1 MTFAPPCTD
10 EELQAT
16 VDAFK
21 ESGNNQSL
29 TAKAMG
35 LARSTV
41 QGRLK
46 TAARKGMLLDHPP
59 AMPGFEITKVT
70 TAPNGGKTIT
80 QRQDRGEEVPFELPK
95 THSLGKVTYQ
105 VGPSGTVERH
115 WPRAMPDAQST
126 AALAEAIKSEFSQY
140 EGYAKLI
147 PPPKETYSDLCNY
160 YPIVDPHIGMLAY
173 GKETGQSNDLSIGVD
188 RVQGTLQR
196 LIGWSPPA
204 ETAVIINTGDFF
216 HADNQ
221 RNVTEASGHQLDV
234 DGRDQKVKWAG
245 VNMLR
250 TTIDLALQRHK
261 KVIVKNLKG
270 NHDMNSAMWLNIAL
284 GMFYSNEP
292 RVEID
297 PAEANNDHF
306 FHLFGV
312 NYTGATHG
320 HTMKPDRMY
329 VMMAEDNPEY
339 WNASLYRW
347 CIFGHIHH
355 ETKKQIGSLICESF
369 SQPVPRD
376 SYAHSHGYRSGSAMQ
391 SITLHRYDGETG
403 RQRQNF
409 PPTRGKSAIAA
420 NDNRPVETRAGNEPI
435 ITLPKFLGVA

>member
-1 MTFAPPCTD
+1 MTVSPHCTD
-10 EELQAT
+10 EELRAT
-16 VDAFK
+16 VAAYQ
-21 ESGNNQSL
+21 EHGNNQ
-29 TAKAMG
+29 TATAAALG
-35 LARSTV
+35 LARSSL
-41 QGRLK
+41 QGRLQ
-46 TAARKGMLLDHPP
+46 TAARKGMMLDHAP
-59 AMPGFEITKVT
+59 AMPGFKVTKVT
-70 TAPNGGKTIT
+70 TDPNGGQHVTQKTEHG
-80 QRQDRGEEVPFELPK
+80 DVFEMPK
-95 THSLGKVTYQ
+95 THFLGKM
-105 VGPSGTVERH
+105 TVQRDAEGRIVQD
-115 WPRAMPDAQST
+115 WIRAMPDMQST
-126 AALAEAIKSEFSQY
+126 VALAEAIKSEFSQY
-140 EGYAKLI
+140 DGYAKLI
-147 PPPKETYSDLCNY
+147 PPPKETYADLCNY

-173 GKETGQSNDLSIGVD
+173 GRETGESNDLNIGVG

-216 HADNQ
+216 HADSQ

-250 TTIDLALQRHK
+250 TTIDFALQRHK
-261 KVIVKNLKG
+261 RVVVKNLKG
-270 NHDMNSAMWLNIAL
+270 NHDSNSAMWLNIAL

-297 PAEANNDHF
+297 PGEGNNDHF

-376 SYAHSHGYRSGSAMQ
+376 SFAHSHGYRSGSAMQ
-391 SITLHRYDGETG
+391 SITLHRFDGETG

-409 PPTRGKSAIAA
+409 PPSRGKSALAA
-420 NDNRPVETRAGNEPI
+420 NDNRPVELR
-435 ITLPKFLGVA
+435 VAA

>member
-1 MTFAPPCTD
+1 MGIQPPSDEDIAMAVRLYGEHDTKQAAANAAGVPVSTFKGWLRRA
-10 EELQAT
+10 A
-16 VDAFK
+16 
-21 ESGNNQSL
+21 
-29 TAKAMG
+29 AKG
-35 LARSTV
+35 LMLG
-41 QGRLK
+41 Q
-46 TAARKGMLLDHPP
+46 KGTME
-59 AMPGFEITKVT
+59 GFEVTKVT
-70 TAPNGGKTIT
+70 TAPDGGQHVT
-80 QRQDRGEEVPFELPK
+80 QKAEHGPVFELPA
-95 THSLGKVTYQ
+95 THSIGKM
-105 VGPSGTVERH
+105 TVQRDAEGRVVQD
-115 WPRAMPDAQST
+115 WIRAMPDAQST
-126 AALAEAIKSEFSQY
+126 QALAEAIKSEFSEY
-140 EGYAKLI
+140 DGYAKLI
-147 PPPKETYSDLCNY
+147 PPPKETYADLCNY
-160 YPIVDPHIGMLAY
+160 YPIVDPHIGALSY
-173 GKETGQSNDLSIGVD
+173 GKETGESNDLAIGVG

-204 ETAVIINTGDFF
+204 ETAVIINTGDFY
-216 HADNQ
+216 HADDQ
-221 RNVTEASGHQLDV
+221 RNVTPASGHQLDV

-250 TTIDLALQRHK
+250 TTIDFALQRHK

-270 NHDMNSAMWLNIAL
+270 NHDGNSAMWLNIAL
-284 GMFYSNEP
+284 GLFYSNEP

-297 PAEANNDHF
+297 PGEGNNDHF

-376 SYAHSHGYRSGSAMQ
+376 SFAHSHGYRSGSAMQ
-391 SITLHRYDGETG
+391 SITLHRYDGQSG
-403 RQRQNF
+403 RQIQNF
-409 PPTRGKSAIAA
+409 PPTRGKSALAA
-420 NDNRPVETRAGNEPI
+420 NDNRPVELHTA
-435 ITLPKFLGVA
+435 KVA

>member
-1 MTFAPPCTD
+1 MPTQALSD
-10 EELQAT
+10 ELALEA
-16 VDAFK
+16 VAA
-21 ESGNNQSL
+21 L
-29 TAKAMG
+29 TAHGRKYLAAKALG
-35 LARSTV
+35 IDPNTFDS
-41 QGRLK
+41 RLK
-46 TAARKGMLLDHPP
+46 VAAKRGLMLNHAP

-70 TAPNGGKTIT
+70 TAPNGGKNIT
-80 QRQDRGEEVPFELPK
+80 QKIEHGDVFEMPK
-95 THSLGKVTYQ
+95 THLLGKI
-105 VGPSGTVERH
+105 TVNRDAEGRIIQD
-115 WPRAMPDAQST
+115 WIRAMPDVQST
-126 AALAEAIKSEFSQY
+126 IALSDAIKEEFSQY
-140 EGYAKLI
+140 RGLAKLTR
-147 PPPKETYSDLCNY
+147 PPKETYADLCNY
-160 YPIVDPHIGMLAY
+160 YPIVDPHVGMLAY
-173 GKETGQSNDLSIGVD
+173 GKETGESNDLKIGVD

-234 DGRDQKVKWAG
+234 DGRDQKVKFAG

-250 TTIDLALQRHK
+250 TAIDFALQRHK

-270 NHDMNSAMWLNIAL
+270 NHDPNSAMWLNIAL

-292 RVEID
+292 RVDID
-297 PAEANNDHF
+297 MEDGNNDHF

-355 ETKKQIGSLICESF
+355 ETVKEIGSLRCESF
-369 SQPVPRD
+369 RQPVPRD
-376 SYAHSHGYRSGSAMQ
+376 SFAHSHAYRAGSSMQ
-391 SITLHRYDGETG
+391 SITLHRTDGESG
-403 RQRQNF
+403 RQKQNF
-409 PPTRGKSAIAA
+409 PPSRGKPAS
-420 NDNRPVETRAGNEPI
+420 ET
-435 ITLPKFLGVA
+435 

>member
-1 MTFAPPCTD
+1 MASRPPSDDDIAKAVAAYNACPDNKSEAARNAGLDRMTFKRYLKRAS
-10 EELQAT
+10 E
-16 VDAFK
+16 K
-21 ESGNNQSL
+21 
-29 TAKAMG
+29 G
-35 LARSTV
+35 LFI
-41 QGRLK
+41 
-46 TAARKGMLLDHPP
+46 DHDP
-59 AMPGFEITKVT
+59 AMPGFGITKVT
-70 TAPNGGKTIT
+70 TDPNGGKHIT
-80 QRQDRGEEVPFELPK
+80 QKREHGDVFEMPP
-95 THSLGKVTYQ
+95 THFLGKM
-105 VGPSGTVERH
+105 TVQRDAEGRVVQD
-115 WPRAMPDAQST
+115 WIRAMPDVQST
-126 AALAEAIKSEFSQY
+126 VALSQAIKEEFGQY
-140 EGYAKLI
+140 RGYAQLV
-147 PPPKETYSDLCNY
+147 PPPKETYADLCNY

-173 GKETGQSNDLSIGVD
+173 GKETGESNDLRIGVD

-250 TTIDLALQRHK
+250 TTIDFALQRHK

-270 NHDMNSAMWLNIAL
+270 NHDSNSAMWLNIAL
-284 GMFYSNEP
+284 GLFYSNEP

-376 SYAHSHGYRSGSAMQ
+376 SFAHSSGYRSGSAMQ
-391 SITLHRYDGETG
+391 SITLHRFDGETG
-403 RQRQNF
+403 RQKQNF
-409 PPTRGKSAIAA
+409 PPTRGKSAAAA
-420 NDNRPVETRAGNEPI
+420 NDNRPAELRA
-435 ITLPKFLGVA
+435 A